1 MIFLTIFNSA
11 QDEEMSRK
19 AYGNSNLSKARD
31 EKKTYAQSDDDASD
45 GIDQD
50 SGDSDS
56 VSQMKHRNNG
66 NSRVW

>member
-1 MIFLTIFNSA
+1 
-11 QDEEMSRK
+11 MSRK

-31 EKKTYAQSDDDASD
+31 EKKAYPQSDDDASD

-66 NSRVW
+66 NSRV

>member
-1 MIFLTIFNSA
+1 
-11 QDEEMSRK
+11 MSRK

-31 EKKTYAQSDDDASD
+31 EKKAYPQSDDDDDASD

-66 NSRVW
+66 NSRV